1 MPSNFWFEIHFV
13 TVLSLP
19 VQLLAEKDM
28 VTSCFICG
36 IASYEF
42 KQKCKVYYLKHCI
55 YLMIVY
61 AHTMHTHKKHTAHT
75 VTDIIESVGSI
86 CRDSADA

>member
-1 MPSNFWFEIHFV
+1 MSSNLWFEILFV

-28 VTSCFICG
+28 VTCCFICG

-55 YLMIVY
+55 YLMIVC
-61 AHTMHTHKKHTAHT
+61 TH
-75 VTDIIESVGSI
+75 
-86 CRDSADA
+86 DART